1 MSDTVQQEAPRPIE
15 EQAPWIAQVPKE
27 QRGEDLL
34 ALGLN
39 LGDVVK
45 NTREII
51 KERDTLKA
59 SSKPK
64 EGVPETPDG
73 YKFTFP
79 ADFPKDLM
87 NETDLKAFSAIA
99 HKYKLT
105 PQEAAEF
112 VNFEISRTIASRK
125 AQSEARTLKQKKA
138 KEDLL
143 NEYKEKADERLSAA
157 FAVVDKLGE
166 PGLREELNET
176 AMGDNPKLIKLLV
189 KVGAFLTEKG
199 LMNTGG
205 TGAGPAAASEGPD
218 LKEVYKRSYATG
230 AMK

>member
-1 MSDTVQQEAPRPIE
+1 MSDTAQQEAPRPIE

-59 SSKPK
+59 ASKPK
-64 EGVPETPDG
+64 EGVPESPDG

-79 ADFPKDLM
+79 ADFPKELM

-105 PQEAAEF
+105 PAEAADF
-112 VNFEISRTIASRK
+112 INFEIGRTIASRK
-125 AQSEARTLKQKKA
+125 AQLEARTQNQKKA
-138 KEDLL
+138 KEALVG
-143 NEYKEKADERLSAA
+143 EFGEKTDEKLAAA
-157 FAVVDKLGE
+157 FAVVDKMGE
-166 PGLREELNET
+166 PGLKDELNT
-176 AMGDNPKLIKLLV
+176 TGMGDNPKLIKLLV
-189 KVGAFLTEKG
+189 KVGALFTEKG

-205 TGAGPAAASEGPD
+205 TGAGPAATEKGPD